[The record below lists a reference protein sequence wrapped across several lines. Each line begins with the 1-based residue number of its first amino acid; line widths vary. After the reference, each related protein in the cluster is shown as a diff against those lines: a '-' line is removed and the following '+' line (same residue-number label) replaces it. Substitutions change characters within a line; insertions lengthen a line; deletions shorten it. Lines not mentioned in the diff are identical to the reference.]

1 MTCTD
6 ALVLFLYGL
15 IFLIGLVVGYLVT
28 EIVRR

>member
-6 ALVLFLYGL
+6 ALVVS
-15 IFLIGLVVGYLVT
+15 LIGLVVGYLVT